1 MHKDTLIAWFLFILG
16 FFVAAATAMPIPPRW
31 GLFAVALAVSLV
43 GALLARRAAAR
54 HARGGTGTG
63 AAAHV
68 EAMPA
73 LRRIAK
79 ALEAID
85 PDGDGESFKKAIEHC
100 QLELIPPLVAERRR
114 FLHEHGPVVFAH
126 FFGAFARGE
135 RFVNRCWSAL
145 VDEHRDEARS
155 SLERARQGLA
165 EAVRVLE
172 EEKR

>member
-1 MHKDTLIAWFLFILG
+1 MHKDTIIAWTLFTIG

-31 GLFAVALAVSLV
+31 GIFAGALAVSLV

-54 HARGGTGTG
+54 HARGGAGSG
-63 AAAHV
+63 AVTHV
-68 EAMPA
+68 EAAPT

-85 PDGDGESFKKAIEHC
+85 PDGDAESFKLAIEHC

-114 FLHEHGPVVFAH
+114 FLHEHGPVVFAQ

-155 SLERARQGLA
+155 SLERARLGMA
-165 EAVRVLE
+165 EAVQVLE